1 MHKLR
6 LWIKGRGERVLILFV
21 FFLTVS
27 LVSERYLRKY
37 VAIEQENISLKS
49 DQNKMMGY
57 ISLLEKQSHTLIKQ
71 NQACFN
77 DTNREGLEII
87 ASVVHLRMSLIKT
100 LQTGH
105 TIFNVN
111 HCEAVRKRI
120 EEIVTTINTHQE
132 FTAKQKHYLMDI
144 VGLEAT
150 FFMRVCAKA
159 LDKI

>member
-49 DQNKMMGY
+49 DQKKMMGY
-57 ISLLEKQSHTLIKQ
+57 ISLLEKQSHILIKQ
-71 NQACFN
+71 NQACFTR
-77 DTNREGLEII
+77 TNR
-87 ASVVHLRMSLIKT
+87 
-100 LQTGH
+100 
-105 TIFNVN
+105 
-111 HCEAVRKRI
+111 
-120 EEIVTTINTHQE
+120 
-132 FTAKQKHYLMDI
+132 
-144 VGLEAT
+144 
-150 FFMRVCAKA
+150 KA